1 MVEIETDYQEINE
14 LFYGE
19 FRILEDA
26 VVEVNTIDGDETE
39 EQCEFARVAAT
50 DGEKYAFSTPIDRNS
65 DEEVKDRLREVNRQL
80 SNGFGHELDE
90 EYMTGEYLNERA

>member
-1 MVEIETDYQEINE
+1 MLEIDTDYQEINE

-26 VVEVNTIDGDETE
+26 VVEVNTIDGDETK
-39 EQCEFARVAAT
+39 EQGEFARVAGT
-50 DGEKYAFSTPIDRNS
+50 DGEKYASLLSTETGN
-65 DEEVKDRLREVNRQL
+65 EEVKDGLREVNRQL

-90 EYMTGEYLNERA
+90 KYMTGEYLNERV

>member
-1 MVEIETDYQEINE
+1 MLEIDTDYQEINE

-26 VVEVNTIDGDETE
+26 VVEVNTVGGDETD
-39 EQCEFARVAAT
+39 EQGEFARVAAT

-65 DEEVKDRLREVNRQL
+65 DEEVKDGLREVNRQL

-90 EYMTGEYLNERA
+90 KYMTGEYLNERV

>member
-1 MVEIETDYQEINE
+1 MRGIETDYQGINE

-26 VVEVNTIDGDETE
+26 VIEVNTIDGDETE
-39 EQCEFARVAAT
+39 QQGEFARVAAT
-50 DGEKYAFSTPIDRNS
+50 DGEKYAFSTPIDRKS
-65 DEEVKDRLREVNRQL
+65 DEEVKDGLREVNRQL